1 MRRLCAGLLALL
13 ASTAGAHAESVAEL
27 LEAVGANARFEVPTR
42 ADVRIECS
50 AGCTASGGQAIFLGR
65 GDRLYVEVKG
75 GLRALI
81 LPEKILVADGGK
93 AVEASP
99 GRPLT
104 DTDVLL
110 EDLRVFAPASLKMP
124 QISDDGP
131 AGVVVT
137 GAPAGRS
144 AYVLLVHT
152 IDRDQRSIVRTLYYR
167 DAINALSK
175 VRRDGGFV
183 RLGRQWRPGE
193 ITVETTR
200 QETSTRL
207 KLAWREVPDA
217 PPLLFEP
224 AGLQQPSGLSWP

>member
-1 MRRLCAGLLALL
+1 MHRLCAALLALM
-13 ASTAGAHAESVAEL
+13 ASAAGAHAESLAEL
-27 LEAVGANARFEVPTR
+27 LEAVGANARFDVPTR

-50 AGCTASGGQAIFLGR
+50 AGCAASGGRAIILGR

-75 GLRALI
+75 GQRALI
-81 LPEKILVADGGK
+81 LPDKVLVAEGGK
-93 AVEASP
+93 AAEATP
-99 GRPLT
+99 GRPLA

-137 GAPAGRS
+137 AAPAGRS

-183 RLGRQWRPGE
+183 RVGRQSRPGE

-217 PPLLFEP
+217 PPLLFES